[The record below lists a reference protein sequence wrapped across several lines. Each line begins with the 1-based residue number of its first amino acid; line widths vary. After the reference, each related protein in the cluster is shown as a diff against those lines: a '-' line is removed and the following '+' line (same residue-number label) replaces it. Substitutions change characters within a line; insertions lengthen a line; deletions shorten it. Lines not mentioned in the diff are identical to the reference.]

1 MSNGK
6 KILVGAIVILA
17 VAGISVVNFKKS
29 QVKKQE
35 VRLEKVEQRAVVS
48 TVRAPGRVQPAEY
61 VNLSAQVPGRI
72 ILLPVAEGDTVT
84 RGQLLIR
91 LDDTQYRA
99 ALESSRAAVK
109 SAQAT
114 YELTKARLERS
125 RQNLKRQKTMAE
137 QKLVSPEAVEIA
149 ETEVR
154 VAEAELA
161 ARVEDISRARSSVET
176 AQDDLSKTVY
186 SAPTAG
192 VISKL
197 NVKLGEIVITGTM
210 NNPGTVIMTIAD
222 LSRMQVEA
230 EVDET
235 DVVAIK
241 PGQEVRITVDAM
253 PDTAFKGIVT
263 TIAASAQAGVTQGAE
278 TATNFLVKTLFSDD
292 IPSLRPG
299 MTADVEVTTARHDS
313 ALTVPL
319 AALVARDRR
328 TLDRQKKQFEEKKAG
343 GGSKASARDKKGAAD
358 EGEDEDPPGKNE
370 KLIEGVFMVKDGQA
384 MFVPVQTGISDDTH
398 IEIFTDLKAGDQI
411 VGGPYK
417 TLRELKHGTDVKPLD
432 KKKGNKGKGS
442 KGEGK

>member
-6 KILVGAIVILA
+6 KILVGVIVVLA
-17 VAGISVVNFKKS
+17 VAGISVANLKKS
-29 QVKKQE
+29 QVKKEE
-35 VRLEKVEQRAVVS
+35 VRFDKVEQRTVVS

-72 ILLPVAEGDTVT
+72 IDLPVAEGDTVT
-84 RGQLLIR
+84 KGQLLIR

-99 ALESSRAAVK
+99 AVEASRAAVK

-125 RQNLKRQKTMAE
+125 RQTLARQKTMAE
-137 QKLVSPEAVEIA
+137 QKMISPEAVEIA
-149 ETEVR
+149 VTEVR

-161 ARVEDISRARSSVET
+161 ARAEDISRARSSVET

-235 DVVAIK
+235 DVVAIR

-253 PDTAFKGIVT
+253 PDTAFRGVVT
-263 TIAASAQAGVTQGAE
+263 SIAASAQTGIAQGAE

-299 MTADVEVTTARHDS
+299 MTADVEVTTAKHEE
-313 ALTVPL
+313 ALTIPL
-319 AALVARDRR
+319 ASLVARDRR
-328 TLDRQKKQFEEKKAG
+328 TLERQKKQYEERKAG
-343 GGSKASARDKKGAAD
+343 GGSKANAKAKKEAD
-358 EGEDEDPPGKNE
+358 AGEDDDEPLGKDE
-370 KLIEGVFMVKDGQA
+370 KLVEGVFLVKDGQA
-384 MFVPVQTGISDDTH
+384 MFIPVQTGISDDTH
-398 IEIFTDLKAGDQI
+398 IEIFTELKSGDQI

-417 TLRELKHGTDVKPLD
+417 TLRELKHGAEVKAIG
-432 KKKGNKGKGS
+432 KKGKKGADGKA
-442 KGEGK
+442 EGK

>member
-1 MSNGK
+1 MSKGK
-6 KILVGAIVILA
+6 KILVGVIVVLA
-17 VAGISVVNFKKS
+17 VAGISVANLKRS
-29 QVKKQE
+29 QVKKEE
-35 VRLEKVEQRAVVS
+35 VRLDKVEQRTVVS

-72 ILLPVAEGDTVT
+72 IQLPVAEGDTVT

-99 ALESSRAAVK
+99 AVEASRAAVK

-125 RQNLKRQKTMAE
+125 RQTLQRQKTMAD
-137 QKLVSPEAVEIA
+137 QKMVSPEAVEIA
-149 ETEVR
+149 VTEVR

-161 ARVEDISRARSSVET
+161 ARAEDISRARSSVET

-235 DVVAIK
+235 DVVDVR
-241 PGQEVRITVDAM
+241 PGQEVKITVDAM
-253 PDTAFKGIVT
+253 PDTSFRGVVT
-263 TIAASAQAGVTQGAE
+263 TIAASAQTGVAQGAE
-278 TATNFLVKTLFSDD
+278 TATNFLVKTLFADD

-299 MTADVEVTTARHDS
+299 MTADVEVTTAKHENS
-313 ALTVPL
+313 LTIPL

-328 TLDRQKKQFEEKKAG
+328 TLERQKKQYEERKAG
-343 GGSKASARDKKGAAD
+343 GGSKANAKGKKGD
-358 EGEDEDPPGKNE
+358 SEDEDEEKPQGKEE
-370 KLIEGVFMVKDGQA
+370 KLIEGVFVFQEGHA
-384 MFVPVQTGISDDTH
+384 LFVPVRTGISDDTH
-398 IEIFTDLKAGDQI
+398 IEIFTDLKAGDQV

-417 TLRELKHGTDVKPLD
+417 TLRELKYGADVKAMD
-432 KKKGNKGKGS
+432 KKGKKGKGS